1 MSLLDDLMDGLEDD
15 APILRAPF
23 GYPGGKSRSVRHI
36 LPLLPYRNIY
46 VEPFGGSGA
55 VILARR
61 PSPVEVFN
69 DRYAGVVAFYRV
81 IRDPVKL
88 KSLCE
93 RLELTVHAREEWL
106 YAKQTWKNCADDV
119 ERAALWYYMT
129 YYSFACLGRHF
140 GRATTSSALAGKI
153 HNKLKYFHT
162 IHNRFRTIQVE
173 NQDWRRCI
181 HDYDNEEAV
190 FYLDPPYL
198 AVHEGAYSHTMT
210 HDDHREL
217 LVTIFNMKAFVAI
230 SGYSNPLYE
239 NQPWDSRHEWES
251 HVSLTPA
258 GDIKAN
264 RKEHLVPVTK
274 RERAAEVLWIKESQ

>member
-1 MSLLDDLMDGLEDD
+1 MDDFEE
-15 APILRAPF
+15 PILRAPF
-23 GYPGGKSRSVRHI
+23 GYPGGKSRSI
-36 LPLLPYRNIY
+36 ANIMPLLPYRRIY

-81 IRDPVKL
+81 LRDHAKMRA
-88 KSLCE
+88 LCD
-93 RLELTVHAREEWL
+93 RLQLTVHAREEWL
-106 YAKQTWKNCADDV
+106 YAKETWENCSDDV

-129 YYSFACLGRHF
+129 QYSFASIGRNF
-140 GRATTSSALAGKI
+140 GRATTSSSLAGKI
-153 HNKLKYFHT
+153 QNKLPLFHA
-162 IHNRFRTIQVE
+162 IHNRFKNIQVE
-173 NQDWRRCI
+173 NQDWRHCI
-181 HDYDNEEAV
+181 RDYDNEEAV

-198 AVHEGAYSHTMT
+198 AVHEGAYTHTMT

-217 LVTIFNMKAFVAI
+217 LATVFNMKSFVAM

-239 NQPWDSRHEWES
+239 EQSWDSRHEWES

-258 GDIKAN
+258 GDIKGN
-264 RKEHLVPVTK
+264 CKEHLAAVTK
-274 RERAAEVLWIKESQ
+274 REKATEVLWIKESR